1 MNRAFKRVLI
11 IEDEAPFRR
20 VVARN
25 LEARGCEVEEALTAR
40 LAFQFLDR
48 DVLVRQRRFQ
58 RWRSSS
64 IRTNDR

>member
-1 MNRAFKRVLI
+1 MKPAFERVMI
-11 IEDEAPFRR
+11 SEDEAPFRR
-20 VVARN
+20 VVARC
-25 LEARGCEVEEALTAR
+25 LEARGCEVQQALTACFS
-40 LAFQFLDR
+40 FQLLDR